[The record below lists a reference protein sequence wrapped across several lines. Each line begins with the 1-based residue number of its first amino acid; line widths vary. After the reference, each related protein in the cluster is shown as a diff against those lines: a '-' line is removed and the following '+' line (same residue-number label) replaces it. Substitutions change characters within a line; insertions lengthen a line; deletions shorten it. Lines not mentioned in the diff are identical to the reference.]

1 MHQTDGVVAQLVQT
15 GEAIQIYR
23 LPDATLPPEIQLN
36 GGTFVTVIGRTENNA
51 WMNIQ
56 IPGSISGW
64 LPSDKITILTS
75 DFEHSQL
82 PMIPVDEETILSY
95 SLLWNFETNHNLVVF
110 QRARDNGRQ
119 MNGFVK
125 VGDSITASRMYLT
138 PLGEGIYDLSAYPH
152 LQHVLD
158 YFGTDTNSAFSQA
171 SVAVRNGWSTNDVL
185 SMSRAVERG
194 CPTGS
199 TPMTCEY
206 DRNPAAFALIMLGT
220 NDAVVMTVDEFETN
234 LETIVETT
242 LSYNMV
248 PILFTIPPIQRS
260 PYDETPFNYA
270 IIRVSQKYDVSV
282 VNYWLAV
289 QPLPN
294 QGISSD
300 QIHPSGPPSNAGT
313 TLFTPEYLQYGYT
326 MRNLVTLQG
335 LDMLLRNAVYP
346 TFG

>member
-1 MHQTDGVVAQLVQT
+1 
-15 GEAIQIYR
+15 
-23 LPDATLPPEIQLN
+23 
-36 GGTFVTVIGRTENNA
+36 
-51 WMNIQ
+51 
-56 IPGSISGW
+56 